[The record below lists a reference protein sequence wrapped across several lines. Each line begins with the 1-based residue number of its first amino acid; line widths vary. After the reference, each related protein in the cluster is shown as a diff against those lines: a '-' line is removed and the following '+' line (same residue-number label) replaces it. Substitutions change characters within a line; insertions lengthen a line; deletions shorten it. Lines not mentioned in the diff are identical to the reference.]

1 MFALAVPDSPFEI
14 VERMVVPTSWNPETE
29 VVLLRMRGLVEKDDE
44 AKAHAEEADW
54 HEDL

>member
-1 MFALAVPDSPFEI
+1 MFARAVPDSPFEI
-14 VERMVVPTSWNPETE
+14 VERMAVPTSWNPETE